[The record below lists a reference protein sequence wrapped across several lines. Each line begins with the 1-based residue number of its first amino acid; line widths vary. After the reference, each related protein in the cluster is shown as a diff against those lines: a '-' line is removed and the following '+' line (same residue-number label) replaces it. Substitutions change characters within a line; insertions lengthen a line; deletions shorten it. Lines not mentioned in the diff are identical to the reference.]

1 MARPDRPCALS
12 PLRRSQRPPQ
22 HKVGELMSRS
32 PGVILTA
39 TIEGATLQYA
49 GLPLALFDGVVLGSP
64 PWAVLK
70 PWWNL
75 LLGSVPVGRL
85 DWLALGGKWRRARL
99 HTVE

>member
-1 MARPDRPCALS
+1 
-12 PLRRSQRPPQ
+12 
-22 HKVGELMSRS
+22 MSRS

-49 GLPLALFDGVVLGSP
+49 GLPLALFDGVALGSP

-70 PWWNL
+70 PWWN

>member
-1 MARPDRPCALS
+1 M
-12 PLRRSQRPPQ
+12 
-22 HKVGELMSRS
+22 MSLS

-49 GLPLALFDGVVLGSP
+49 GLPLALFDGVALGSP

-75 LLGSVPVGRL
+75 LGSVHVGRL
-85 DWLALGGKWRRARL
+85 DWLALGGKCRRARL
-99 HTVE
+99 HPVE